1 MFYRLEKNITWH
13 GPFKCYDRRAGEP
26 SDKTIGNDQYLDINK
41 TRRRMIV
48 VFIIETIFLSQ
59 YNQNERKKTLFFNFS
74 ALLLGKSFSKNSAN
88 KQLYY

>member
-1 MFYRLEKNITWH
+1 
-13 GPFKCYDRRAGEP
+13 
-26 SDKTIGNDQYLDINK
+26 
-41 TRRRMIV
+41 MIV